1 MVSKEELK
9 KALLYLLSHHTEE
22 HLDRTIGLKILGRKI
37 HLCAR
42 CTGTTLGFV
51 TGIVLLSFSI
61 VPNLGEYWSLFLAIV
76 LAMPAMID
84 WWTQSALGRESKNYI
99 RLPTGYSLGFGIT
112 WLKFANLT
120 LTIITTIIF
129 FAFAAFALYRR
140 VIREYGPESEKYVG
154 PKSRGE

>member
-1 MVSKEELK
+1 M
-9 KALLYLLSHHTEE
+9 
-22 HLDRTIGLKILGRKI
+22 
-37 HLCAR
+37 
-42 CTGTTLGFV
+42 
-51 TGIVLLSFSI
+51 
-61 VPNLGEYWSLFLAIV
+61 AIF

-99 RLPTGYSLGFGIT
+99 RLPTGYSLGLGIT
-112 WLKFANLT
+112 FLKFANLT
-120 LTIITTIIF
+120 LTIITIIIF